1 MVNLL
6 RINHHC
12 KLKGLSI
19 INIFALWRKYK
30 KNDLRLIEEIS
41 GLIDE
46 AKKAVAITANSAITI
61 LYWTIGNRVNT
72 EILQNKRADYGKNI
86 IGILSRKLTENFGRG
101 WSEKQLR
108 HCLRFAETFDN
119 KEIVYALSRELSW
132 THFRTLSYVKND
144 LSRLFY
150 LEMCRI
156 ENWGTRDLSEKIDSM
171 LFERTAISKKPEIQ
185 IQEELQKL
193 QKTKNLTPDLVFR
206 DPYILDFLG
215 LESNFSEKKFEDA
228 ILCELERF
236 IMELGQGFTFVERQ
250 KRMLID
256 GELHKLDLLFYHRRL
271 KRLVAIDLKLGRFK
285 AAYKGQMELYLRYIE
300 KNEIIHGELP
310 PLGLLLCAEGN
321 YEQIELLQL
330 DKAGIRVAEY
340 ITELPS
346 KELLQDKLH
355 KLIEFERKRL
365 ENKRDDN

>member
-1 MVNLL
+1 MD
-6 RINHHC
+6 
-12 KLKGLSI
+12 KLQKGDI
-19 INIFALWRKYK
+19 G
-30 KNDLRLIEEIS
+30 LIEDIL
-41 GLIDE
+41 GLISE

-61 LYWTIGNRVNT
+61 LYWNIGNRINS

-86 IGILSRKLTENFGRG
+86 VGILSKKLTENFGKG

-108 HCLRFAETFDN
+108 HCLRFAETFDD
-119 KEIVYALSRELSW
+119 KEFVYALSRELSW
-132 THFRTLSYVKND
+132 THFRTLSYVNNE

-150 LEMCRI
+150 LEMCRM

-185 IQEELQKL
+185 IRKELQEL

-215 LESNFSEKKFEDA
+215 LEDNFSEKKLEEA
-228 ILCELERF
+228 ILRELERF

-256 GELHKLDLLFYHRRL
+256 SEHYKLDLLFYHRRL

-300 KNEIIHGELP
+300 KNEVVQGELP
-310 PLGLLLCAEGN
+310 PIGLLLCAEGN

-330 DKAGIRVAEY
+330 DKSGIRVAEY
-340 ITELPS
+340 ITELPP

-355 KLIEFERKRL
+355 KLIEIERKRL